1 MAQLKQSYKIIPDNL
16 LLRTLSYCSLILSSW
31 SRTILSQIMATCLKV
46 NNGTSFCFGE
56 LNPEE
61 DCTDEAGKSPVE
73 ADATL
78 ARRSEFTGGLCL
90 PKAAQVVGGGL

>member
-1 MAQLKQSYKIIPDNL
+1 
-16 LLRTLSYCSLILSSW
+16 
-31 SRTILSQIMATCLKV
+31 MATCLKV

-61 DCTDEAGKSPVE
+61 VDCEEDGKSLVE

-78 ARRSEFTGGLCL
+78 ARRSEFSGGLCL
-90 PKAAQVVGGGL
+90 PKAAQVVRGGL